1 MKISI
6 LKISEPL
13 ESSRRTRLMADEIG
27 TSLLELLVAGLIS
40 LLIVGGAMTML
51 IELNDIHRDTQQLI
65 DTQQAARIAMDQL
78 QRDIQIAGVGLLW
91 LLPPTPVI
99 IPRADG
105 GIDIRQNQGGIMA
118 AFVADMA
125 GNNDAFS
132 VDDVTG
138 FMPGMQIAVYDA
150 GGSIDFVSV
159 TSIDTG
165 NDRISHTGASKAY
178 TVANGTAVAR
188 ILTVS
193 YFLQNNAGVFTMVR
207 QEDNG
212 AIVPIAGNIVPAGT
226 SIIYWDDSL
235 PTVQFN
241 PTTNLMQLR
250 IRTVEVTLE
259 VETEDVKL
267 NTTQKRSTTLTT
279 RMTPRAMVLS

>member
-1 MKISI
+1 M
-6 LKISEPL
+6 
-13 ESSRRTRLMADEIG
+13 
-27 TSLLELLVAGLIS
+27 
-40 LLIVGGAMTML
+40 
-51 IELNDIHRDTQQLI
+51 
-65 DTQQAARIAMDQL
+65 

-125 GNNDAFS
+125 NNNDAFS

-138 FMPGMQIAVYDA
+138 FMVGMQLAVYDS
-150 GGSIDFVSV
+150 GGSIDFV
-159 TSIDTG
+159 TITAIDAA

-188 ILTVS
+188 VMTIS
-193 YFLQNNAGVFTMVR
+193 YFLQNNGGVFTLVR
-207 QEDNG
+207 QEDNN
-212 AIVPIAGNIVPAGT
+212 AVAPIATNVVAGGT
-226 SIIYWDDSL
+226 NIIYWDDSL
-235 PTVQFN
+235 PAVQFN
-241 PTTNLMQLR
+241 PNTLVMQLR
-250 IRTVEVTLE
+250 IRTVEITLE
-259 VETEDVKL
+259 IETEDNKL
-267 NTTQKRSTTLTT
+267 NTNQTRSTTLTT